1 MEHKYLPEL
10 KILLRMEDADKERD
24 ALLSLLLVRAER
36 LASDYCR
43 LPADAEVMGDLTV
56 RMAAEDYTQLGSEG
70 VSYKSYSNIIE
81 TYRSDYSDKV
91 KALLRRYR
99 RLAVI

>member
-36 LASDYCR
+36 LARDYCR
-43 LPADAEVMGDLTV
+43 LPADAEVMSDLAV

>member
-1 MEHKYLPEL
+1 MEHKNLPEL
-10 KILLRMEDADKERD
+10 KILLRIQDTDTERD
-24 ALLSLLLVRAER
+24 ALLSMLLARAEG
-36 LASDYCR
+36 LARDFCR
-43 LPADAEVMGDLTV
+43 LPADGEVCGELIV
-56 RMAAEDYTQLGSEG
+56 RMAAEDYSQLGSEG